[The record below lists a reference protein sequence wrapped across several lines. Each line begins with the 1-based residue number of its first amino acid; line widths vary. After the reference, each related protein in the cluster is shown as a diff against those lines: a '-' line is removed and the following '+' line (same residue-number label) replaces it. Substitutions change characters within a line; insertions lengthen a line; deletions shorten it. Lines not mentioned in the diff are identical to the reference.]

1 MTTDNSDIFIGGICA
16 LYFTNEA
23 TSTDNIKCGYTE
35 ETLGIV
41 DTLSLENFSGNGN
54 S

>member
-1 MTTDNSDIFIGGICA
+1 MSTDNSDVFIGGIRA
-16 LYFTNEA
+16 LDFTNEA
-23 TSTDNIKCGYTE
+23 TGTDNIKCGYTE
-35 ETLGIV
+35 ETLWVV